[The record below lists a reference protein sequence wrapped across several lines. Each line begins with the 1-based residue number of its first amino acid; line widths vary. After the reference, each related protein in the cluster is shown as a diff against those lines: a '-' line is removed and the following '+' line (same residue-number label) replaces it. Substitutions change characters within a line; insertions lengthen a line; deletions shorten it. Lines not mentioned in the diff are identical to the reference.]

1 MSQGYGPPDPNQPS
15 PGEHAG
21 PHRAELGQEGAQPA
35 PGPHGRRP
43 AARWPDVLRAR
54 HRPRPGR
61 HLPDRVPVP
70 TVGRPQADLL
80 RQDHELGGPLRG
92 SLSAAVAIEGGAP
105 GRRAP
110 FDVCGPV
117 VTAAPYPPRYR
128 WSGASSGKGS
138 GDDGCRQR
146 AGSGSGGARPGRRFR
161 PVAGRGLPGGDPMGG
176 CRPGDHRLRPVAAAL
191 LESAVVVAHNVLF
204 DVGFLRG
211 EFQHAGLT
219 LPPVAALCTAQLTRL
234 LYPDT
239 EAKLAECCR
248 RFGIDHGAPHTA
260 LSDARA
266 TARLLTLH
274 LETARARGL
283 ITLADLEWLPGPP
296 LPPGWGPW
304 PRGGRGLRRA
314 DVPQLP
320 ALRGGAHR

>member
-1 MSQGYGPPDPNQPS
+1 MTAAGNGQGAGPAGLGPGDGFGPS
-15 PGEHAG
+15 PGEAYLG
-21 PHRAELGQEGAQPA
+21 ATPWAVVDLETTGFDPWPQHRAVEVAVVRLAPA
-35 PGPHGRRP
+35 GSVV
-43 AARWPDVLRAR
+43 AEFDTLVN
-54 HRPRPGR
+54 PGR
-61 HLPDRVPVP
+61 AVEATEIHGITD
-70 TVGRPQADLL
+70 QML
-80 RQDHELGGPLRG
+80 RH
-92 SLSAAVAIEGGAP
+92 AP
-105 GRRAP
+105 P
-110 FDVCGPV
+110 F
-117 VTAAPYPPRYR
+117 AE
-128 WSGASSGKGS
+128 
-138 GDDGCRQR
+138 
-146 AGSGSGGARPGRRFR
+146 
-161 PVAGRGLPGGDPMGG
+161 VAGE
-176 CRPGDHRLRPVAAAL
+176 VAAL